1 MPFLDIRPKYYLHGF
16 DRSYRGVDLNVSKLS
31 LRKLQ
36 FLTAIDHSF
45 LVGLMDLLLS
55 TSSELYRSSYFNLN
69 NHKGLMN
76 LDFFFDKFFRYRYF

>member
-45 LVGLMDLLLS
+45 LVV
-55 TSSELYRSSYFNLN
+55 
-69 NHKGLMN
+69 
-76 LDFFFDKFFRYRYF
+76 